1 MEEKIKI
8 IARNKVLHHDY
19 EVLDELECGIV
30 LKGTEIKSVRLGKVS
45 IQEAYCQVK
54 NEVLYIYNMHI
65 SPYDFGNIFNHEE
78 KRDREL
84 LVHAKEARKLGSRV
98 KLEGLTIIPSMVYF
112 KRGLCKVQVCL
123 CRGKKKYDKRED
135 MKNES
140 ARKQIDK
147 AMKRG

>member
-8 IARNKVLHHDY
+8 IARNKTLHHDY
-19 EVLDELECGIV
+19 EVLEELECGIV
-30 LKGTEIKSVRLGKVS
+30 LVGTEIKSIRLGKVS

-54 NEVLYIYNMHI
+54 DGKLMIYNMHI
-65 SPYDFGNIFNHEE
+65 SAYDFGNIFNHDE

-84 LVHAKEARKLGSRV
+84 LIHAKEARKLGSRV

-112 KRGLCKVQVCL
+112 KRGLCKIEVCL
-123 CRGKKKYDKRED
+123 CRGKKKFDKRED
-135 MKNES
+135 MKQES
-140 ARKQIDK
+140 AKRQIDK

>member
-1 MEEKIKI
+1 MEEKIKV
-8 IARNKVLHHDY
+8 IARNKILHHDY

-54 NEVLYIYNMHI
+54 NNVLYIYDMHI
-65 SPYDFGNIFNHEE
+65 SAYDFGNIFNHEE

-84 LVHAKEARKLGSRV
+84 LVHKKEARKLGSRV
-98 KLEGLTIIPSMVYF
+98 KLEGLTIIPAMIYF

>member
-65 SPYDFGNIFNHEE
+65 SAYDFGNIFNHEE